1 MKHANPGRRYSVEEL
16 VAAAYRASRQ
26 VTCNRLLAGILV
38 SKILEEWLERADR
51 HDLLKELQTTSCKRL
66 SRPVRVSDRV

>member
-1 MKHANPGRRYSVEEL
+1 
-16 VAAAYRASRQ
+16 